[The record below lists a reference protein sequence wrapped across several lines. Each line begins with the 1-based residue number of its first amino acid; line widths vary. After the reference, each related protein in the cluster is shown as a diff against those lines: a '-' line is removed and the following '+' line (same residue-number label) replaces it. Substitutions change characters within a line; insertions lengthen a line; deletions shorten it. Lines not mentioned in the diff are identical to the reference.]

1 MELQTENNQEA
12 AALQTPSAKAAPT
25 SPAGAAE
32 QPVRTAAPMPAGIN
46 PEQPPRRPR
55 PAGQAPGA
63 NPEQPQR
70 RPRPAGQA
78 PGANPE
84 QPQRRPRPAGQTP
97 GANPEQLQR
106 RPRPAG
112 QTPGASP
119 DQPQRRP
126 RPAGQ
131 AAGQPP
137 RRPAGQGAAKAP
149 AAPKPAKKPWTRK
162 PVPAFVRVIVSI
174 ISLVLVLA
182 MGVTLI
188 CSTGGSTGTGKTE
201 VSNVSILEKF
211 ESYVT
216 NRISAS
222 LDGILAIKKQYWL
235 SDSDLIAP
243 RPNPEGYGTA
253 ASPAELKWL
262 MDKAVETFGGAPLQL
277 TEDSVVWDQYP
288 IHYYYDETILTVAW
302 KEVIDD
308 CVYTFSEIKIAH
320 PSQFRRFLAGG
331 SFGSDKQYTTTDM
344 AASVNAVLASSG
356 DFYKFR
362 RYGAVVYQGQLQR
375 FEGHYVDTCFIDDN
389 GDLLFKYR
397 DELKTEAEAKQF
409 IEDNNIRFSLAFGP
423 VVIENGE
430 SKVPTNVYAL
440 GEIKNRFTRTVL
452 CQMGQLH
459 YMLVNVGGDPPY
471 DNRHKLTLLA
481 ENLLE
486 RGVPKAYSLDGG
498 QTAAIA
504 MDGQLVNRP
513 DYGTERKH
521 SDIIYFATAI
531 PEGG

>member
-1 MELQTENNQEA
+1 MQKPPAKVTLSTPAGDVARPVRRPADPA
-12 AALQTPSAKAAPT
+12 AA
-25 SPAGAAE
+25 
-32 QPVRTAAPMPAGIN
+32 
-46 PEQPPRRPR
+46 PRRPH

-63 NPEQPQR
+63 SPAEPQR

-78 PGANPE
+78 PGANPAE
-84 QPQRRPRPAGQTP
+84 PHRRPRPTGQAPGANPAEPHRRPRPAGQAP
-97 GANPEQLQR
+97 GANPAE
-106 RPRPAG
+106 
-112 QTPGASP
+112 
-119 DQPQRRP
+119 PQRRP

-131 AAGQPP
+131 APGANPARRRPAPGGQATGQPP
-137 RRPAGQGAAKAP
+137 RRPAAPPKAP
-149 AAPKPAKKPWTRK
+149 AAPKPERKLKKPS
-162 PVPAFVRVIVSI
+162 PAVVRVIAVSV
-174 ISLVLVLA
+174 SLVLLLA
-182 MGVTLI
+182 MGLQLLL
-188 CSTGGSTGTGKTE
+188 STGGSLHSGETE
-201 VSNVSILEKF
+201 TTNTNILEKF

-222 LDGILAIKKQYWL
+222 LEGILSIKKQYWL
-235 SDSDLIAP
+235 SDSELIAP
-243 RPNPEGYGTA
+243 VPNPEGYGTA
-253 ASPAELKWL
+253 SSPAELKWL
-262 MDKAVETFGGAPLQL
+262 MDKAVETFGGEPLQL
-277 TEDSVVWDQYP
+277 KEDSVVWDQYP

-308 CVYTFSEIKIAH
+308 CVYTFSEVKIAH

-331 SFGSDKQYTTTDM
+331 TFGADKQYTTTDM

-375 FEGHYVDTCFIDDN
+375 FEGHYVDTCFIDDK

-397 DELKTEAEAKQF
+397 DELKNEEMTRQF
-409 IEDNNIRFSLAFGP
+409 IEENNIRFSLAFGP

-452 CQMGQLH
+452 CQMGELH
-459 YMLVNVGGDPPY
+459 YMLVNVGGDGKY
-471 DNRHKLTLLA
+471 DNRHRLSLLA

-486 RGVPKAYSLDGG
+486 RGVPKAYALDGG